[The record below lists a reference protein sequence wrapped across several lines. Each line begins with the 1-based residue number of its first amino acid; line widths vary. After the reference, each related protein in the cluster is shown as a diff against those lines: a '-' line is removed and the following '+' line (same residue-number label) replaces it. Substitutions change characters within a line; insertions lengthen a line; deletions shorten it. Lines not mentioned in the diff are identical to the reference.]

1 MSSIMTPAIRIG
13 TGSLLALTLLFNAAH
28 AETEGGASTDGPA
41 PSDTPSAPSAHC
53 EHFYSDI
60 NADLKAE
67 VKAGCKPTQA
77 QIGQLMNNPVG
88 NLVMFPLQN
97 DYTRIKGGV
106 IDSYKDVNR
115 TQFIPTFPIVLN
127 EDWNLINRISL
138 PIVSEPIN
146 KHIGGLFG
154 DTPQQIAQDPRTQS
168 IINDPF
174 SRTTGLG
181 DITYV
186 GLVSPAKAK
195 KFDNGGTLVWGA
207 GATVMLP
214 TASEAVLGTGKYSAG
229 PTAVLGYLGPTWVF
243 IVFPQQWWSFASSKK
258 DHASVNM
265 TNIQY
270 AIQRKLDDGGKWH
283 IGMTP
288 NISINWNAQGGGNK
302 VNFPVGLG
310 INYTTTLAGVPIK
323 YGFEVQYSVIQ
334 QSSMP
339 GARWNYRF
347 VILPAVPK
355 FLL

>member
-1 MSSIMTPAIRIG
+1 MPSTKILAIRS
-13 TGSLLALTLLFNAAH
+13 GSGALLALTLLLNTAH
-28 AETEGGASTDGPA
+28 AETGSATAQHASSSKDEAPA
-41 PSDTPSAPSAHC
+41 PSADCA
-53 EHFYSDI
+53 HFYADI

-67 VKAGCKPTQA
+67 MKAGCKPTEA

-97 DYTRIKGGV
+97 DYTRVKGGP
-106 IDSYKDVNR
+106 IGNYKDVNR
-115 TQFIPTFPIVLN
+115 TQFIPTFPIKLN
-127 EDWNLINRISL
+127 DDWNLINRISI
-138 PIVSEPIN
+138 PIVSEPVN

-154 DTPQQIAQDPRTQS
+154 DTPQQIAQDPKTQS

-186 GLVSPAKAK
+186 GLVAPSQGK
-195 KFDNGGTLVWGA
+195 KLGGDGVLIWGVGGTLMV
-207 GATVMLP
+207 P
-214 TASEAVLGTGKYSAG
+214 TASEAVQGTGKYSAG
-229 PTAVLGYLGPTWVF
+229 PSAVLAYMGPEWILG
-243 IVFPQQWWSFASSKK
+243 IFPQQWWSFASSKK
-258 DHASVNM
+258 DRPSVNM

-270 AIQRKLDDGGKWH
+270 FIQKKLDDAGKWH

-288 NISINWNAQGGGNK
+288 NISINWNAKGGGNK
-302 VNFPVGLG
+302 VNLPVGLG
-310 INYTTTLAGVPIK
+310 INYTTKLAGIPIK

-347 VILPAVPK
+347 VILPAIPK